1 MRVLGRQGLEI
12 FVRVF
17 GIILPGIAV
26 QMLADGVSGIAA
38 AFIQSHGILT

>member
-17 GIILPGIAV
+17 GIILLGIAV
-26 QMLADGVSGIAA
+26 QMLATGVSEMAA
-38 AFIQSHGILT
+38 TFIQSQGILA